1 VSGTPGMLAAAQ
13 ARLDDVLNAP
23 LKARAPTEHHLM
35 LRAKTITA
43 TDRGDFVAVVSSEA
57 VDREKD
63 VVSADAMVK
72 ALKAWIEVDKLIP
85 LLWSHSPAAEDVVG
99 HIDPESARAVNG
111 EVVVEG
117 WIDQST
123 SRGKEAWRLVK
134 SNVLGFSFGYLV
146 NKASKMPDGTRLI
159 TKLDVFE
166 VSCTA
171 TPMNGTTRVLAWK
184 SRNPSRARREDPNR
198 VPSQAELLA
207 REVELGLEGALT
219 NLEDGRHMVAPR
231 TPSMAELAEQEAA
244 ALAGLPFIARI
255 RDRRASSLDAA
266 VERMREQTRDEML
279 RVLSSGDTGKAYR
292 PRPGDEQRARA
303 NQMAAEFELERA
315 LSFDP
320 RA

>member
-1 VSGTPGMLAAAQ
+1 MLAAAQ

-99 HIDPESARAVNG
+99 HIDPKSARAVNG
-111 EVVVEG
+111 EVVIEG

-159 TKLDVFE
+159 SPSST
-166 VSCTA
+166 C
-171 TPMNGTTRVLAWK
+171 
-184 SRNPSRARREDPNR
+184 SRSHARRR
-198 VPSQAELLA
+198 Q
-207 REVELGLEGALT
+207 
-219 NLEDGRHMVAPR
+219 
-231 TPSMAELAEQEAA
+231 
-244 ALAGLPFIARI
+244 
-255 RDRRASSLDAA
+255 
-266 VERMREQTRDEML
+266 
-279 RVLSSGDTGKAYR
+279 
-292 PRPGDEQRARA
+292 
-303 NQMAAEFELERA
+303 
-315 LSFDP
+315 
-320 RA
+320 